1 MVEMAEPVIEPVFF
15 GSAFQRIFGVFHP
28 AQGRSGQT
36 LTLICPPL
44 FSDYMRTH
52 FALRQLAVALAA
64 QGQDVLRID
73 YRGTGD
79 SSGDLSEVSASDWL
93 HDISLSVRE
102 GLDLSGNTAVRVLG
116 VRAGALLAAKALA
129 NRAKIDRFI
138 LWDPIVDGRSHLAE
152 LRRIQ
157 QTMLGRTIVSE
168 GDRRVARQEF
178 SGYRL
183 SGALIEQLEA
193 MSAESYAAL
202 PKERVFVVETTGARC
217 PTLGARETHRVDYNC
232 DWMTESEDQ
241 LLARPILERL
251 SSCLI
256 RP

>member
-1 MVEMAEPVIEPVFF
+1 MTEPVIEPVFI
-15 GSAFQRIFGVFHP
+15 GPASQQIFGVFHP
-28 AQGRSGQT
+28 AQGGSGRT

-52 FALRQLAVALAA
+52 FALRQLAIGLAA
-64 QGQDVLRID
+64 QGHDVLRID

-79 SSGDLSEVSASDWL
+79 SNGDLSDVSASDWL

-102 GLDLSGNTAVRVLG
+102 GLDLAGNAAVRVLG

-129 NRAKIDRFI
+129 NGPRIDRFM
-138 LWDPIVDGRSHLAE
+138 LWDPVVDGRSHLAD

-168 GDRRVARQEF
+168 ADRRIARQEF

-183 SGALIEQLEA
+183 SGAMIEQLET
-193 MSAESYAAL
+193 MSEDSYAAL
-202 PKERVFVVETTGARC
+202 PKDRVFVVETAGARC
-217 PTLGARETHRVDYNC
+217 PAVAARETHRVDYNC

-241 LLARPILERL
+241 LLAKPVLERL
-251 SSCLI
+251 SSCLT

>member
-1 MVEMAEPVIEPVFF
+1 MTEPVIEPVFF
-15 GSAFQRIFGVFHP
+15 GPASQQIFGVFHP
-28 AQGRSGQT
+28 AQGRSGRT

-52 FALRQLAVALAA
+52 FGLRQLAIALAA

-79 SSGDLSEVSASDWL
+79 SSGDLSDVSASDWV
-93 HDISLSVRE
+93 HDIRLSVRE

-129 NRAKIDRFI
+129 NGPKIDRYI
-138 LWDPIVDGRSHLAE
+138 LWDPIIDGRSHLVE

-168 GDRRVARQEF
+168 ADRGMARHEF

-183 SGALIEQLEA
+183 SGTMIEQLET
-193 MSAESYAAL
+193 MSDDNYAAL
-202 PKERVFVVETTGARC
+202 PGDRVFVVETTGARC
-217 PTLGARETHRVDYNC
+217 AALAAREKHRVDYNC

-241 LLARPILERL
+241 LLAKPILERL
-251 SSCLI
+251 SSCLT

>member
-1 MVEMAEPVIEPVFF
+1 MVAMTEPVIEPVFF
-15 GSAFQRIFGVFHP
+15 GPESQRIFGVFHP
-28 AQGRSGQT
+28 AQGGSGRT

-52 FALRQLAVALAA
+52 FALRQLAIKLAA
-64 QGQDVLRID
+64 LGQDVLRID

-79 SSGDLSEVSASDWL
+79 SFGDLSDVSASDWV
-93 HDISLSVRE
+93 HDISLSLRE
-102 GLDLSGNTAVRVLG
+102 GLELTGNAAVRVLG
-116 VRAGALLAAKALA
+116 VRAGALLAARALA
-129 NRAKIDRFI
+129 NGPKIDRFI
-138 LWDPIVDGRSHLAE
+138 LWDPIVDGHSHLAE

-168 GDRRVARQEF
+168 VDRRMARSEF

-183 SGALIEQLEA
+183 SGAMIEQLET
-193 MSAESYAAL
+193 MSAAIYNEL
-202 PKERVFVVETTGARC
+202 PRERVFVVETTGARC
-217 PTLGARETHRVDYNC
+217 PDLGAREKHRLDYNC

-241 LLARPILERL
+241 LLAKPVLECL
-251 SSCLI
+251 SSCLT